1 MKTTPEKLQSG
12 LDRGLAPVYL
22 ISGDEPLTAGEAAD
36 ALRAAARAAGFTE
49 RDVFFVERANTGPW
63 EEIFAAAQSRSLFA
77 ERRLIEV
84 RLPGGK
90 PGAAGGKIL
99 QEIVQL
105 AGPELM
111 VLVITG
117 ALDREAQ
124 QSAWVQAL
132 EHGGC
137 WVVAEAVAAAQ
148 LPGWIRQRGARLG
161 LKLDDAAVEL
171 LAQQTEGNLLA
182 TWQELQKLQLAGL
195 TGVGA
200 QEVLA
205 GTTRSGRYDV
215 TQLGE
220 AMLAGDSRRALRILG
235 ALRAEG
241 VEPTLVLWSVLQ
253 ELRMLW
259 LQLVPGPQ
267 VAGIWSRNRGAQ
279 GAALPRFRQRGR
291 AGFARL
297 TEQAA
302 RADRII
308 KGIERGQAWD
318 EIALLVAEFTSGG
331 APLQPAA

>member
-1 MKTTPEKLQSG
+1 MKTTPEKLESG
-12 LDRGLAPVYL
+12 LARGLAPAWL

-49 RDVFFVERANTGPW
+49 REVFFIERANTGPW
-63 EEIFAAAQSRSLFA
+63 EEIFASAQSLSLFSA
-77 ERRLIEV
+77 RRLIEI

-90 PGAAGGKIL
+90 PGAVGSKIL
-99 QEIVQL
+99 QEVAGL
-105 AGPELM
+105 AGPDLM
-111 VLVITG
+111 ILVIAG
-117 ALDREAQ
+117 SLDWEAQ
-124 QSAWVQAL
+124 KSAWVQAL
-132 EHGGC
+132 ERRGV
-137 WVVAEAVAAAQ
+137 WVVADPVGPAQ
-148 LPGWIRQRGARLG
+148 LPGWIRQRAARLG

-171 LAQQTEGNLLA
+171 LVQQTEGNLLA

-195 TGVGA
+195 TEAGA
-200 QEVLA
+200 DEVMA
-205 GTTRSGRYDV
+205 GSTSSSRYDV

-220 AMLAGDSRRALRILG
+220 AMLAGNAPRALRIL
-235 ALRAEG
+235 ATLRAEG

-267 VAGIWSRNRGAQ
+267 IQGVWSRNRNAQ

-297 TEQAA
+297 AEQAA

-308 KGIERGQAWD
+308 KGIEKGRAWD